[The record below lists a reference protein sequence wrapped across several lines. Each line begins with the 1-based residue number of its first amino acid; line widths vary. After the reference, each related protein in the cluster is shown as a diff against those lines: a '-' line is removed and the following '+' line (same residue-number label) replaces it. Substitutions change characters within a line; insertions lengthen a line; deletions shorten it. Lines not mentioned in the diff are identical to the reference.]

1 VGGRVYLGTSGF
13 AYDEWVGSFYP
24 EGTRRE
30 DMLASYAE
38 RFSTVEINYTFRRL
52 PSERTLLAWRE
63 RVPEGFRFALK
74 ANQRITHTLR
84 LADADEAVGLFL
96 ERSRLLG
103 DRLGPILFQCPPSLR
118 FDRALLERFLGGL
131 PPVLAAMEFRHPSWE
146 EARDLLAE
154 QGVAWV
160 VAETDERPA
169 PDGEVPAD
177 PFAFLRLRRS
187 SYGEDELRAWAE
199 RLRPVLAA
207 GRDAYV
213 YFKHEEH
220 GDAPAFARRLGEL
233 LAAAAPGGAVRGP
246 GGR

>member
-1 VGGRVYLGTSGF
+1 MPGRLYVGTSGF
-13 AYDEWVGSFYP
+13 AYDEWVGAFYP

-38 RFSTVEINYTFRRL
+38 RFPTVEVNYTFRRY

-63 RVPEGFRFALK
+63 RVPDGFRFALK

-96 ERSRLLG
+96 ERARLLG

-118 FDRALLERFLGGL
+118 YDRGLLERFLGGL
-131 PPVLAAMEFRHPSWE
+131 PPVPAAMEFRHPSWE
-146 EARDLLAE
+146 EGRDLLAE

-160 VAETDERPA
+160 VAETDDRPA
-169 PDGEVPAD
+169 PDGEPPAD
-177 PFAFLRLRRS
+177 PFAYVRLRRTR
-187 SYGEDELRAWAE
+187 YDEDELRAWAG
-199 RLRPVLAA
+199 RLRPVLTA

-213 YFKHEEH
+213 YFKHEGH

-233 LAAAAPGGAVRGP
+233 LATERP
-246 GGR
+246 